1 MSVSEFINIIKN
13 CEPGHVYNIYTPE
26 QYVKQ
31 KDFCKELSNILKM
44 DVKIIKKSHP
54 LFPKNKATIEA
65 FQSSLMLAT
74 NYPMIFNNYSFKN
87 NKWKDMLKKYA
98 LIDGK

>member
-1 MSVSEFINIIKN
+1 MGKIINIIKN

-31 KDFCKELSNILKM
+31 IDFCKELSNILEM
-44 DVKIIKKSHP
+44 DIKIIEKSHP

-74 NYPMIFNNYSFKN
+74 NYPEIFNNYSFKIKN
-87 NKWKDMLKKYA
+87 WKDMLKKYA